1 MQEVKLKVN
10 IIYLIIMQ
18 LGNYIAPLLVLP
30 YLSRV
35 LGLDGFGVVAIAISL
50 CAIALIITD
59 YGFGI
64 SAPYW
69 LARNKTDKSAVASYV
84 GAIFFIKMLLFLLS
98 ASVVLIYFNFASQI
112 PREPLLYFAILV
124 CVFLQTFQINWFF
137 LGIEKMK
144 NITIFMVIAK
154 VSYLILVFLLVKHSS
169 DITLVLVCYA
179 ISNFLATSLGIFFLY
194 KEKYWISKPTK
205 MQTWDV
211 FKDSGLFFVSRL
223 SVGVYTSA
231 STFLVGNFA
240 GAGAAAIYNVAEKLY
255 MAGQSATS
263 PVSQALY
270 PYLART
276 GDKQALYKF
285 VVILL
290 IPLSVVVSSCI
301 YFSEPI
307 IILIFGE
314 DFIAATELLR
324 IFLLT
329 LLVNFV
335 GINFGYPAFATIGKV
350 NIANKT
356 VIFAS
361 VLQVMSI
368 VTLYS
373 MSAITAKNICLSV
386 FAIETVV
393 MLIRMVLYW
402 LLKNRYG
409 RND

>member
-1 MQEVKLKVN
+1 MQEVKLKAN

-112 PREPLLYFAILV
+112 PREPLLYLAILV

-169 DITLVLVCYA
+169 DIALVLVCYA

-194 KEKYWISKPTK
+194 KEKYWISRPTK
-205 MQTWDV
+205 MQTWYV

-285 VVILL
+285 VAILL